1 MGAWSFSSSMV
12 ARMLASKDYL
22 RQAIEGLLE
31 RCDGAQQNDKMGYN
45 KYDAVYA
52 DSLVKYKRWS
62 KKQRISAYRML
73 EKYQKQLED
82 MGISYESIVHPQ
94 EEEETL
100 QELMEMSKPKLI
112 DTDGKQFII
121 SFPFDWETVNAVK
134 KLIGRRWVSDKE
146 YWTVPQS
153 LENVKQLSR
162 FSNKMNFA
170 WSRNADKA
178 SDYIEE
184 AAVADIKAS
193 KAKTARLK
201 MPLTFGN
208 SELKPYPF
216 QKAGIKYSIGKD
228 SVLIGDEMGLG
239 KTIQAMGIVEYKQ
252 AYPCLVMCP
261 SIAKI
266 NWKREIEAWL
276 PNRTV
281 QIINGG
287 KGKEQYDTDFVI
299 INYDII
305 AKRADGLVGAEFQ
318 SLVADES
325 HYLKNGRSKRGKK
338 AVDIV
343 YGNREED
350 LPKYGEA
357 QPNKVIP
364 LRILLS
370 GTPIPNKPFE
380 LVNQLRLIGKLN
392 EFGGFAGFTN
402 RYCDPQPSRF
412 GVDYGGSANIEELN
426 KRMREKFMVRRKK
439 KDVLTELP
447 DKTQTVLNV
456 NISNRAEYN
465 RAVAD
470 VITFAGELAIKKQEF
485 LDSLVELSGDE
496 REDKI
501 DEYRRDKERSAER
514 AKVLVKIEVL
524 KQVCVKG
531 KMKSIKDWVSNF
543 LETTDEKL
551 VIFAHHREVVDL
563 LAEEFGALTIK
574 GGVAYKK
581 RQKAIDDFQLGD
593 NRVIVCSMLAS
604 GVAITL
610 TASSNV
616 LFVEQGWNPAQH
628 DQASDRCHRIG
639 QKNAVNV
646 YYMNGK
652 DTIDEWIYDLIEQ
665 KRKVIDGVI
674 DGEEIKEDI
683 LDSVVGYLTEKA

>member
-1 MGAWSFSSSMV
+1 
-12 ARMLASKDYL
+12 MLANKDYL
-22 RQAIEGLLE
+22 RDAVEGLLE

-45 KYDAVYA
+45 KFDTNFAR
-52 DSLVKYKRWS
+52 SLVKYKRWS
-62 KKQRISAYRML
+62 RPQRITAYRML
-73 EKYQKQLED
+73 EKYKAQLED
-82 MGISYESIVHPQ
+82 MGVPYESLVNPDD
-94 EEEETL
+94 EEETW
-100 QELMEMSKPKLI
+100 QELFEATKPKLI
-112 DTDGKQFII
+112 DTDGKQFIV

-153 LENVKQLSR
+153 LENVKQLDN
-162 FSNKMNFA
+162 FANKMGFA
-170 WSRNADKA
+170 WSRDADRA

-184 AAVADIKAS
+184 AAIADIKAS
-193 KAKTARLK
+193 KAKDARLK

-208 SELKPYPF
+208 DKLRPYPF

-252 AYPCLVMCP
+252 SYPCLVMCP

-287 KGKEQYDTDFVI
+287 KGNEQYDTDFVI

-305 AKRADGLVGAEFQ
+305 AKRADGLVDAEFQ

-343 YGNREED
+343 YGNKEGDKPKFKRKHEED
-350 LPKYGEA
+350 KPK
-357 QPNKVIP
+357 KIIP

-380 LVNQLRLIGKLN
+380 LVNQLRVIGKLS
-392 EFGGFAGFTN
+392 EFGGFGGFTN

-447 DKTQTVLNV
+447 DKIQTVLNV

-485 LDSLVELSGDE
+485 VDSLSELSNEE
-496 REDKI
+496 REERI
-501 DEYRRDKERSAER
+501 DEYRRDKERNAER

-531 KMKSIKDWVSNF
+531 KMKSIKEWVNNF

-563 LAEEFGALTIK
+563 LAEEFDALTIK
-574 GGVAYKK
+574 GGSGYKN

-593 NRVIVCSMLAS
+593 TRVIVCSMLAS

-652 DTIDEWIYDLIEQ
+652 ETIDEWIYDLIEQ

-674 DGEEIKEDI
+674 DGEEIKEDM
-683 LDSVVGYLTEKA
+683 LDSVVGYLQKRT

>member
-1 MGAWSFSSSMV
+1 
-12 ARMLASKDYL
+12 MLANKDL
-22 RQAIEGLLE
+22 LKDAVHGLLE
-31 RCDGAQQNDKMGYN
+31 RCDGAQQTDKMGYN
-45 KYDAVYA
+45 KFDTNFAR
-52 DSLVKYKRWS
+52 SLTTYKKWS
-62 KKQRISAYRML
+62 KKQRVVAYNML
-73 EKYQKQLED
+73 KKYSKQLED
-82 MGISYESIVHPQ
+82 MGISYDEIMHPDD
-94 EEEETL
+94 EEETIS
-100 QELMEMSKPKLI
+100 ELIAASRPKLI
-112 DTDGKQFII
+112 DTDGKQFIV

-134 KLIGRRWVSDKE
+134 KLIGRRWVTDKE
-146 YWTVPQS
+146 YWTVPES
-153 LENVKQLSR
+153 LENVKQLD
-162 FSNKMNFA
+162 NFA
-170 WSRNADKA
+170 HKMGFAWTRNADKA

-184 AAVADIKAS
+184 AAIADIKAS
-193 KAKTARLK
+193 KAKNARLK

-208 SELKPYPF
+208 NKLKPYPF
-216 QKAGIKYSIGKD
+216 QKAGIKYAIGKD

-239 KTIQAMGIVEYKQ
+239 KTIQGMGIVEYKQ

-305 AKRADGLVGAEFQ
+305 AKRADGLVDAEFQ
-318 SLVADES
+318 SLIADES

-343 YGNREED
+343 YGNKEED
-350 LPKYGEA
+350 LPKFKRVNEENT
-357 QPNKVIP
+357 PKKIIP
-364 LRILLS
+364 LRILMS

-380 LVNQLRLIGKLN
+380 LVNQLRVIGKLSQ
-392 EFGGFAGFTN
+392 FGGFGGFTN

-412 GVDYGGSANIEELN
+412 GVDYSGSANIEELN

-447 DKTQTVLNV
+447 DKIQTVLNV

-485 LDSLVELSGDE
+485 LDSLSELTEGE
-496 REDKI
+496 REERI
-501 DEYRRDKERSAER
+501 DEYKKDKERSAER

-531 KMKSIKDWVSNF
+531 KMKSIKEWVNNF

-563 LAEEFGALTIK
+563 LADEFDALTIK
-574 GGVAYKK
+574 GGSGYKN
-581 RQKAIDDFQLGD
+581 RQKAIDDFQMGD
-593 NRVIVCSMLAS
+593 TRVIVCSMLAS

-646 YYMNGK
+646 YYMNGRE
-652 DTIDEWIYDLIEQ
+652 TIDEWIYDLIEQ

-674 DGEEIKEDI
+674 DGEEIKEGI
-683 LDSVVGYLTEKA
+683 LDSVVGYLKKIT